1 MRSRSRRTLWLTF
14 CQSMACQ
21 SVTPWKDAPAA
32 STSDG
37 SVVVLSAVI
46 CFSSLCRLV
55 KGSRHERPCGSLP
68 AFAWGDVATP
78 ILSIQRDV
86 RFLRIPLPAA
96 PLTRLAAVYRDF
108 GGQRAYR
115 VPRE

>member
-1 MRSRSRRTLWLTF
+1 
-14 CQSMACQ
+14 MACQ

-46 CFSSLCRLV
+46 CFSSLSRLV

-68 AFAWGDVATP
+68 AFAWGDVAAP
-78 ILSIQRDV
+78 ILSITEGRSLSPHSFTRCPID
-86 RFLRIPLPAA
+86 A
-96 PLTRLAAVYRDF
+96 PCGQYCSNKKKGGRNPGEGPYLTY
-108 GGQRAYR
+108 
-115 VPRE
+115 